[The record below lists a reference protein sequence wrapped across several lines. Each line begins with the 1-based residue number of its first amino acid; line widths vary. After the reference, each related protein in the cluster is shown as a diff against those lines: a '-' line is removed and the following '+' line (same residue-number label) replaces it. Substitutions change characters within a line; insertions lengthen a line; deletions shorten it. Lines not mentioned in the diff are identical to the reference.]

1 MPQPIE
7 GGAAAP
13 NAGAPAPDADAA
25 YAAALDTAMNAATP
39 QARAKAV
46 DALEVL
52 AKQRSGD
59 GGASADP
66 DAPAEG
72 LEGPS
77 SPLAYTLEQAL
88 PPGVE
93 LVDQPG
99 LGALKGNLHA
109 LGVPPE
115 IASGAFTEI
124 ATLHSA
130 GVFQSDAAYDQQM
143 AMCKSAIA
151 KVHGEG
157 AKAVLR
163 DAAAYI
169 DKAVAAGKLTPD
181 QADAICAS
189 PLAVS
194 HAAMLARHGGRK

>member
-1 MPQPIE
+1 MNDFTTP
-7 GGAAAP
+7 AAG
-13 NAGAPAPDADAA
+13 NPAP
-25 YAAALDTAMNAATP
+25 
-39 QARAKAV
+39 Q
-46 DALEVL
+46 
-52 AKQRSGD
+52 
-59 GGASADP
+59 GGASDIGALIKQASDTSLP
-66 DAPAEG
+66 MSGRNKILEQIDAYHRNNPQGPASDTPADAPAEG

-93 LVDQPG
+93 VVDQPG

-115 IASGAFTEI
+115 IASGVFTEI

-130 GVFQSDAAYDQQM
+130 GVFQSDAAYDQQI

-157 AKAVLR
+157 AKAVLH

-181 QADAICAS
+181 QVDAICAS
-189 PLAVS
+189 PLAVRS
-194 HAAMLARHGGRK
+194 C